1 MGFIMSENAILD
13 TIIMDKGMLLNILLA
28 IVLGFAIGFER
39 EITNKWA
46 GLRTHI
52 LVCLGSCIF
61 TLLSIY
67 AFPIFAHSPQADPAR
82 IAAQIL
88 TGIGFIG
95 GGTVL
100 RHGSS
105 IYGLTTA
112 ATLWITASIG
122 MACGCGFRT
131 LAMVATVLSVAVLVL
146 IRIFEKE
153 YLHRGKKNPRK
164 FKISFFCSNNIV
176 DEIYSRIIA
185 EFKSLYEI
193 NTKRPNDENM
203 VKVDFRL
210 CLTET
215 NPLEHMHKELDK
227 IEGIESV
234 SMQELYE

>member
-1 MGFIMSENAILD
+1 
-13 TIIMDKGMLLNILLA
+13 MLLDIMLA

-46 GLRTHI
+46 GLRTHM

-61 TLLSIY
+61 TLLSIH
-67 AFPIFAHSPQADPAR
+67 AFPVFAHSPQADPAR

-122 MACGCGFRT
+122 MACGCGFT
-131 LAMVATVLSVAVLVL
+131 ALAIVCTCLAVGTLVL
-146 IRIFEKE
+146 IRFFEKK
-153 YLHRGKKNPRK
+153 YIHKSSKNLRK
-164 FKISFFCSNNIV
+164 FKISFYVPEEVADKVYSSVIDKFQSVFEIIKAASTSNQGLIKISYKLDVYDQNPIQ
-176 DEIYSRIIA
+176 A
-185 EFKSLYEI
+185 LHKKLNEFE
-193 NTKRPNDENM
+193 E
-203 VKVDFRL
+203 
-210 CLTET
+210 
-215 NPLEHMHKELDK
+215 
-227 IEGIESV
+227 IESV
-234 SMQELYE
+234 SIQEFYE

>member
-1 MGFIMSENAILD
+1 MENIVLD
-13 TIIMDKGMLLNILLA
+13 NLVIEKSMLLDILLA

-46 GLRTHI
+46 GLRTHM

-61 TLLSIY
+61 TLLSIH
-67 AFPIFAHSPQADPAR
+67 AFPVFAHSPQADPAR

-100 RHGSS
+100 RHGYS

-122 MACGCGFRT
+122 MACGCGFT
-131 LAMVATVLSVAVLVL
+131 SLAIVCTVFAVCTLVL
-146 IRIFEKE
+146 IRIFEKQ
-153 YLHRGKKNPRK
+153 YIHKGRKILRK
-164 FKISFFCSNNIV
+164 FKVSFYSPVSDAEGVYSKVIEKFNSIFEINKSVSSSDNSLMKISFKL
-176 DEIYSRIIA
+176 DIA
-185 EFKSLYEI
+185 EK
-193 NTKRPNDENM
+193 
-203 VKVDFRL
+203 
-210 CLTET
+210 
-215 NPLEHMHKELDK
+215 NPVQALHNELNK

-234 SMQELYE
+234 AIQELYE

>member
-1 MGFIMSENAILD
+1 MDNFLLESV
-13 TIIMDKGMLLNILLA
+13 IIDKTMLLDILLA

-46 GLRTHI
+46 GLRTHM

-61 TLLSIY
+61 TLLSIH
-67 AFPIFAHSPQADPAR
+67 AFPVAAHSPQADPAR

-122 MACGCGFRT
+122 MACGCGFT
-131 LAMVATVLSVAVLVL
+131 SLAIVSTGLSVGTLVL
-146 IRIFEKE
+146 IRIFEKQ
-153 YLHRGKKNPRK
+153 YIHKGSKNPKK
-164 FKISFFCSNNIV
+164 FKISFFCFPECAES
-176 DEIYSRIIA
+176 IYCSVIEKFSSI
-185 EFKSLYEI
+185 FEI
-193 NTKRPNDENM
+193 NKSISSSSEKLIKISFKLEIADR
-203 VKVDFRL
+203 
-210 CLTET
+210 
-215 NPLEHMHKELDK
+215 NPVQVLHKELNT

-234 SMQELYE
+234 SIQELYE

>member
-1 MGFIMSENAILD
+1 MEDSTLLNVMLL
-13 TIIMDKGMLLNILLA
+13 DKGMLLDVLLA
-28 IVLGFAIGFER
+28 IILGFAIGFER

-61 TLLSIY
+61 TLLSIH

-82 IAAQIL
+82 VAAQVI

-131 LAMVATVLSVAVLVL
+131 LAVFATVLSVGVLVL
-146 IRIFEKE
+146 VRIFEKE
-153 YLHRGKKNPRK
+153 YLHRGPKTPKK
-164 FKISFFCSNNIV
+164 
-176 DEIYSRIIA
+176 
-185 EFKSLYEI
+185 
-193 NTKRPNDENM
+193 
-203 VKVDFRL
+203 VKVNFLCPINSADSTYAKIVSKFPAICEIKTRSATEEDKTKIDFTACVFER
-210 CLTET
+210 
-215 NPLEHMHKELDK
+215 NPIKFMHEELKEL
-227 IEGIESV
+227 EGIEAV

>member
-1 MGFIMSENAILD
+1 MENTELLNVMLVD
-13 TIIMDKGMLLNILLA
+13 RSMLLDILLA
-28 IVLGFAIGFER
+28 VVLGFAIGFER

-61 TLLSIY
+61 TLLSIH
-67 AFPIFAHSPQADPAR
+67 AFPVFAHSPQADPAR

-100 RHGSS
+100 RHGYS

-131 LAMVATVLSVAVLVL
+131 LAVFATVIAVSVLVL

-153 YLHRGKKNPRK
+153 YLHRGSKNPKRVK
-164 FKISFFCSNNIV
+164 VSFFCAGDAA
-176 DEIYSRIIA
+176 DEIYSKLVA
-185 EFKSLYEI
+185 KFKNMSEI
-193 NTKRPNDENM
+193 NAKQVLNEAKTKIDFTACVYERSPLKYMHDELKN
-203 VKVDFRL
+203 
-210 CLTET
+210 
-215 NPLEHMHKELDK
+215 

-234 SMQELYE
+234 SMQELYD

>member
-1 MGFIMSENAILD
+1 MEDFLANV
-13 TIIMDKGMLLNILLA
+13 IISKTMLLDILLA

-46 GLRTHI
+46 GLRTHM

-61 TLLSIY
+61 TLLSIH

-122 MACGCGFRT
+122 MACGCGFTALAIVSTSLAVGT
-131 LAMVATVLSVAVLVL
+131 LVV
-146 IRIFEKE
+146 IRVFEKQ
-153 YLHRGKKNPRK
+153 YIHKSSKNLRK
-164 FKISFFCSNNIV
+164 FKISFYVPEDIADKVYSAIIDEFNSVFEISKAASTSNVGLIKISFKL
-176 DEIYSRIIA
+176 DIYDKNPIQ
-185 EFKSLYEI
+185 SL
-193 NTKRPNDENM
+193 
-203 VKVDFRL
+203 
-210 CLTET
+210 
-215 NPLEHMHKELDK
+215 HKKLNNYKE
-227 IEGIESV
+227 IESV
-234 SMQELYE
+234 SIQEFYE

>member
-1 MGFIMSENAILD
+1 MEEILAD
-13 TIIMDKGMLLNILLA
+13 IIIDKSMLLDILLA

-46 GLRTHI
+46 GLRTHM

-61 TLLSIY
+61 TLLSIH
-67 AFPIFAHSPQADPAR
+67 AFPVYAHSPQADPAR

-100 RHGSS
+100 RHGYS

-122 MACGCGFRT
+122 MACGCGFT
-131 LAMVATVLSVAVLVL
+131 AMAIVCTVLAVGTLVL
-146 IRIFEKE
+146 IRIFEKQ
-153 YLHRGKKNPRK
+153 YIHKGSKNPRK
-164 FKISFFCSNNIV
+164 FKVSFYSSSETADNVYSLIIDKFKSIFEINKAASSSNEGLMKISFKL
-176 DEIYSRIIA
+176 DIYD
-185 EFKSLYEI
+185 K
-193 NTKRPNDENM
+193 
-203 VKVDFRL
+203 
-210 CLTET
+210 
-215 NPLEHMHKELDK
+215 NPVQALHKELND

-234 SMQELYE
+234 SIQELYE